1 MRYWMYKVGSNLCGD
16 SGLMSMSFDVDAD
29 KMVDIKDNARP
40 EVGKYMRVGTPFARS
55 MQRQDWWQTNKVEEI
70 IEDTPDYVKFRTL
83 SGSIYEWKCD

>member
-1 MRYWMYKVGSNLCGD
+1 
-16 SGLMSMSFDVDAD
+16 MSMSFDVDAD